1 MIEKKIIASNTIYT
15 SISHTDKIM
24 DNYFNLL
31 DNIFRNIKKCEDQK
45 ESIYKLLK
53 TKSALKGI
61 RGK

>member
-1 MIEKKIIASNTIYT
+1 
-15 SISHTDKIM
+15 M